1 MNLEASKILAVAL
14 GGAMGASLR
23 YMSAATTHS
32 LLGHAF
38 PYGTLLVNVLG
49 SLLIGYLVVLL
60 PESGHHS
67 PILRLLLISGI
78 LGGFTT
84 YSAFSI
90 ETLTLLQEGQLVK
103 AGLNI
108 VLTVLSCLL
117 AVWAGYLLARTL
129 HPMH

>member
-1 MNLEASKILAVAL
+1 MKLLAVAV
-14 GGAMGASLR
+14 GGAAGASLR
-23 YMSAATTHS
+23 YLAASMTHS

-38 PYGTLLVNVLG
+38 PYGTLLVNVTG

-60 PESGHHS
+60 PESGSHAS
-67 PILRLLLISGI
+67 TLRLLLITGL

-90 ETLTLLQEGQLVK
+90 ETLTLLQEQQLMK

-108 VLTVLSCLL
+108 ALTVVSCLL
-117 AVWAGYLLARTL
+117 AVWVGYWLARTL
-129 HPMH
+129 HSVH

>member
-1 MNLEASKILAVAL
+1 MNFEASKILAVAL

-23 YMSAATTHS
+23 YMAAATTHS
-32 LLGHAF
+32 ILGHAF